1 MRLRK
6 TLTWA
11 AAGVLVVLALVLI
24 VRGNLRTRT
33 KHAKYTDSFFDT
45 FDTVI
50 TVVAY
55 TETEEEFRAA
65 FERIHARFQELHK
78 LYDIYNSYEGLNNVR
93 TINENAGV
101 QPVKVSREIIDL
113 ILFSKDWYA
122 RTGGRTN
129 IAMGA
134 VLRIWHDYRQAGMDD
149 PESAELPPME
159 RLQDASL
166 HTDLSKVIVN
176 EEEGTVY
183 LEDPRMSLD
192 VGAVAKGFATELVA
206 RELEQAGMESVL
218 LSSGG
223 NIRAIGKPLDGQR
236 ERWGI
241 GIQDPDS
248 SIFSDEEGLL
258 DVVFVRDASVATSGG
273 YQRFYVVDG
282 KTFHHIIDPDT
293 LMPSD
298 YYRAVTVKT
307 GHAGVADFLSTT
319 LFLLPYE
326 RSSALAES
334 LDGVDVL
341 WVMPDGEIRVTQGM
355 EKIMKSKGATGA
367 RAY

>member
-11 AAGVLVVLALVLI
+11 AAGLLVVLGLLFIA
-24 VRGNLRTRT
+24 RGFWTGT
-33 KHAKYTDSFFDT
+33 KYAKYTDSFFDT

-55 TETEEEFRAA
+55 AQSEQDFRTA
-65 FERIHARFQELHK
+65 FERIHERFQELHK
-78 LYDIYNSYEGLNNVR
+78 LYDIYNSYDGLNNVR
-93 TINENAGV
+93 TINENAGR
-101 QPVKVSREIIDL
+101 QPVKVSRELIDL

-122 RTGGRTN
+122 RTGGRAN

-134 VLRIWHDYRQAGMDD
+134 VLRIWHDYRQAGMDH

-159 RLQDASL
+159 RLLDASL
-166 HTDLSKVIVN
+166 HTDLDKVIVN
-176 EEEGTVY
+176 EEESTVY

-223 NIRAIGKPLDGQR
+223 NIRAIGKPLDGER

-241 GIQDPDS
+241 GIQDPGA

-258 DVVFVRDASVATSGG
+258 DVVFVRDASVAASGG
-273 YQRFYVVDG
+273 YQRYYVVDG
-282 KTFHHIIDPDT
+282 KVYHHIIDPDT

-298 YYRAVTVKT
+298 YYQAVTVKT
-307 GHAGVADFLSTT
+307 EHAGVADFLSTT
-319 LFLLPYE
+319 LFLLPFE
-326 RSSALAES
+326 DSRALAES
-334 LDGVDVL
+334 LEGVDVL
-341 WVMPDGEIRVTQGM
+341 WVMPDGEVRTTPGM
-355 EKIMKSKGATGA
+355 EEIRRSSGASGA

>member
-1 MRLRK
+1 MRK
-6 TLTWA
+6 AFTWTT
-11 AAGVLVVLALVLI
+11 AGVLAVLAFVLI
-24 VRGNLRTRT
+24 LRGDLRMRS
-33 KHAKYTDSFFDT
+33 KYAKYSDSFFDT

-55 TETEEEFRAA
+55 TGSEQDFRSA
-65 FERIHARFQELHK
+65 FERIHARFRELHN
-78 LYDIYNSYEGLNNVR
+78 LYDTYNTYEGLNNMK

-101 QPVKVSREIIDL
+101 QPVKVSREITDL

-122 RTGGRTN
+122 RTGERTN

-134 VLRIWHDYRQAGMDD
+134 VLRIWHDYRQAGMHD
-149 PESAELPPME
+149 PERAEVPPME
-159 RLQDASL
+159 ALSDASF
-166 HTDLSKVIVN
+166 HTDLDKVIVN

-223 NIRAIGKPLDGQR
+223 NIRAIGKPLDGER

-241 GIQDPDS
+241 GLQDPETAV
-248 SIFSDEEGLL
+248 FSDEADYL
-258 DVVFVRDASVATSGG
+258 DVIFVRDSSVATSGG
-273 YQRFYVVDG
+273 YQRYYVVDG
-282 KTFHHIIDPDT
+282 EVYHHIIDPKT
-293 LMPSD
+293 LMPAD

-307 GHAGVADFLSTT
+307 DHAGLADFLSTT

-326 RSSALAES
+326 QSSALAES
-334 LDGVDVL
+334 LEGVDAL
-341 WVMPDGEIRVTQGM
+341 WVMPDGEIRTTQGM
-355 EKIMKSKGATGA
+355 QKIMRSKGASGA
-367 RAY
+367 MAD